1 MPPGSLKKGE
11 ALVVSGITND
21 GSKITACTVCHGG
34 DLRGLGPVPTLAGRS
49 PSYLVRQLYDMQRAN
64 RNGAWAPLMASVVAH
79 LGTED
84 MLTAAAYLASLKP

>member
-1 MPPGSLKKGE
+1 MAARSPR
-11 ALVVSGITND
+11 ARFATVVICADS
-21 GSKITACTVCHGG
+21 V
-34 DLRGLGPVPTLAGRS
+34 
-49 PSYLVRQLYDMQRAN
+49 PSYLVRQLYDMQRGN

>member
-1 MPPGSLKKGE
+1 MVICADS
-11 ALVVSGITND
+11 V
-21 GSKITACTVCHGG
+21 
-34 DLRGLGPVPTLAGRS
+34 
-49 PSYLVRQLYDMQRAN
+49 PSYLVRQLYDMQRGN

>member
-1 MPPGSLKKGE
+1 MAARSPR
-11 ALVVSGITND
+11 ARFATVVICADS
-21 GSKITACTVCHGG
+21 V
-34 DLRGLGPVPTLAGRS
+34 LYPLAGRS
-49 PSYLVRQLYDMQRAN
+49 PSYLVRQLYDMQRGN